1 MSLIKYLKEIRLYII
16 LVVLILLI
24 SDITIFLDPNLSKSI
39 DTLIY
44 INILIILATIIVINI
59 GYGKYKRNIKQLIHY
74 IHNMREENHNLE
86 DNYIYKEI
94 KTIIEEK
101 EEEVD
106 SLRSELEEINDY
118 MTNWIHE
125 VKIPI
130 SVLQMI
136 GKRINEIDTSR
147 EISKQINSEV
157 SRIDK
162 LVEQAMYSSRAGNY
176 NSDFLINE
184 VNLAQVVKEVIR
196 KNKYQFIYNK
206 IDLQVGEINK
216 TILTDKK
223 WITHIIELILDNAI
237 KYSDIGGKIE
247 IYLKENKKG
256 CELHIKD
263 YGMGIVPQDIDRIFD
278 KGFTGQNGRKRTKST
293 GMGLYISKKI
303 LNKLSHDINVISKAN
318 EFCDVYI
325 TFYNLS
331 DYFNVT

>member
-1 MSLIKYLKEIRLYII
+1 MSLWKYLKERKLYFI
-16 LVVLILLI
+16 LVIFILLI
-24 SDITIFLDPNLSKSI
+24 VDITLFLDPNLSESI

-44 INILIILATIIVINI
+44 INMLSILTTIIFII
-59 GYGKYKRNIKQLIHY
+59 MGYSRYKRELNQFIHNIKENS
-74 IHNMREENHNLE
+74 NME
-86 DNYIYKEI
+86 DNYIDKEI
-94 KTIIEEK
+94 KSIIEEK
-101 EEEVD
+101 KEEVD
-106 SLRSELEEINDY
+106 SLRNELEEINDY

-136 GKRINEIDTSR
+136 GKRINEVDSSR
-147 EISKQINSEV
+147 EISKQINSQV

-184 VNLAQVVKEVIR
+184 VDLGQVVKEVIK

-206 IDLQVGEINK
+206 IDLQVSEINK

-237 KYSDIGGKIE
+237 KYSDVGGKIE
-247 IYLKENKKG
+247 VYLKENKKG

>member
-1 MSLIKYLKEIRLYII
+1 MSLWKYLKERKLYFI
-16 LVVLILLI
+16 LVIFILLI
-24 SDITIFLDPNLSKSI
+24 VDITLFLDPNLSESI

-44 INILIILATIIVINI
+44 INMLSILTTIIFII
-59 GYGKYKRNIKQLIHY
+59 MGYSRYKRELNQFIHNIKENS
-74 IHNMREENHNLE
+74 NME
-86 DNYIYKEI
+86 DNYIDKEI
-94 KTIIEEK
+94 KSIIEK
-101 EEEVD
+101 KKEEVD
-106 SLRSELEEINDY
+106 SLRNELEEINDY

-136 GKRINEIDTSR
+136 GKRINEVDSSR
-147 EISKQINSEV
+147 EISKQINSQV

-184 VNLAQVVKEVIR
+184 VDLGQVVKEVIK

-206 IDLQVGEINK
+206 IDLQVSEINK

-237 KYSDIGGKIE
+237 KYSDVGGKIE
-247 IYLKENKKG
+247 VYLKENKKG

-263 YGMGIVPQDIDRIFD
+263 YGMGIVPQDIDRVFD
-278 KGFTGQNGRKRTKST
+278 KGFTGENGRKRTKST

-303 LNKLSHDINVISKAN
+303 LNKLSHDINVISTSG

>member
-1 MSLIKYLKEIRLYII
+1 
-16 LVVLILLI
+16 
-24 SDITIFLDPNLSKSI
+24 
-39 DTLIY
+39 
-44 INILIILATIIVINI
+44 
-59 GYGKYKRNIKQLIHY
+59 
-74 IHNMREENHNLE
+74 MRDENHNLE
-86 DNYIYKEI
+86 DNYLYKEI

-106 SLRSELEEINDY
+106 SLRGELEEINDY

-223 WITHIIELILDNAI
+223 WITHIIE
-237 KYSDIGGKIE
+237 
-247 IYLKENKKG
+247 
-256 CELHIKD
+256 
-263 YGMGIVPQDIDRIFD
+263 
-278 KGFTGQNGRKRTKST
+278 
-293 GMGLYISKKI
+293 
-303 LNKLSHDINVISKAN
+303 
-318 EFCDVYI
+318 
-325 TFYNLS
+325 
-331 DYFNVT
+331 

>member
-1 MSLIKYLKEIRLYII
+1 MSLWKYLKERKLYFI
-16 LVVLILLI
+16 LVIFILLI
-24 SDITIFLDPNLSKSI
+24 VDITLFLDPNLSESI

-44 INILIILATIIVINI
+44 INMLSILTTIIFII
-59 GYGKYKRNIKQLIHY
+59 MGYSRYKRELNQFIHNIKENS
-74 IHNMREENHNLE
+74 NME
-86 DNYIYKEI
+86 DNYIDKEI
-94 KTIIEEK
+94 KSIIEEK
-101 EEEVD
+101 KEEVD
-106 SLRSELEEINDY
+106 SLRNELEEINDY

-136 GKRINEIDTSR
+136 GKRINEVDSSR
-147 EISKQINSEV
+147 EISKQINSQV

-184 VNLAQVVKEVIR
+184 VDLGQVVKEVIK

-206 IDLQVGEINK
+206 IDLQVSEINK

-237 KYSDIGGKIE
+237 KYSDVGGKIE
-247 IYLKENKKG
+247 VYLKENKKG

-263 YGMGIVPQDIDRIFD
+263 YGMGIVPQDIDRVFD
-278 KGFTGQNGRKRTKST
+278 KGFTGENGRKRTKST

-303 LNKLSHDINVISKAN
+303 LNKLSHDINVISTSG

-331 DYFNVT
+331 DCFNVT

>member
-1 MSLIKYLKEIRLYII
+1 MSLLKYLKERKLYFI
-16 LVVLILLI
+16 LAIFILLI
-24 SDITIFLDPNLSKSI
+24 VDITLFLDPNLSESI

-44 INILIILATIIVINI
+44 INMLSIITIVVFIFV
-59 GYGKYKRNIKQLIHY
+59 GYIKYKRKINRFIQNIK
-74 IHNMREENHNLE
+74 ENSNLE
-86 DNYIYKEI
+86 EKDIYKEI
-94 KTIIEEK
+94 KSIIEEK

-106 SLRSELEEINDY
+106 SLRNELEEINDY

-136 GKRINEIDTSR
+136 GKRVNELDSSR
-147 EISKQINSEV
+147 EISKQINSQV

-184 VNLAQVVKEVIR
+184 VNLGQVVKEVIK

-206 IDLQVGEINK
+206 IDLQVSEINK

-263 YGMGIVPQDIDRIFD
+263 YGMGIVPQDIDRVFD
-278 KGFTGQNGRKRTKST
+278 KGFTGENGRKRTKST

-303 LNKLSHDINVISKAN
+303 LNKLSHDINVISTCG

>member
-1 MSLIKYLKEIRLYII
+1 MSLWKYLKERKLYFI
-16 LVVLILLI
+16 LVIFILLI
-24 SDITIFLDPNLSKSI
+24 VDITLFLDPNLSESI

-44 INILIILATIIVINI
+44 INMLSILTTIIFII
-59 GYGKYKRNIKQLIHY
+59 MGYSRYKRELNQFIHNIKENS
-74 IHNMREENHNLE
+74 NME
-86 DNYIYKEI
+86 DNYIDKEI
-94 KTIIEEK
+94 KSIIEEK
-101 EEEVD
+101 KEEVD
-106 SLRSELEEINDY
+106 SLRNELEEINDY

-136 GKRINEIDTSR
+136 GKRINEVDSSR
-147 EISKQINSEV
+147 EISKQINSQV

-184 VNLAQVVKEVIR
+184 VDLGQVVKEVIK

-206 IDLQVGEINK
+206 IDLQVSEINK

-237 KYSDIGGKIE
+237 KYSDVGGKIE
-247 IYLKENKKG
+247 VYLKENKQG

-263 YGMGIVPQDIDRIFD
+263 YGMGIVPQDIDRVFD
-278 KGFTGQNGRKRTKST
+278 KGFTGENGRKRTKST

-303 LNKLSHDINVISKAN
+303 LNKLSHDINVISTSG

>member
-1 MSLIKYLKEIRLYII
+1 
-16 LVVLILLI
+16 
-24 SDITIFLDPNLSKSI
+24 
-39 DTLIY
+39 
-44 INILIILATIIVINI
+44 
-59 GYGKYKRNIKQLIHY
+59 
-74 IHNMREENHNLE
+74 
-86 DNYIYKEI
+86 
-94 KTIIEEK
+94 
-101 EEEVD
+101 
-106 SLRSELEEINDY
+106 

-136 GKRINEIDTSR
+136 GKRVNELDSSK
-147 EISKQINSEV
+147 EISKQINSQV

-184 VNLAQVVKEVIR
+184 VNLGQVVKEVIK

-206 IDLQVGEINK
+206 IDLQVSEINK

-247 IYLKENKKG
+247 IYLSENKKG

-263 YGMGIVPQDIDRIFD
+263 YGMGIVPQDIDRVFD
-278 KGFTGQNGRKRTKST
+278 KGFTGENGRKRTKST

-303 LNKLSHDINVISKAN
+303 LNKLSHDINVVSRCGQ
-318 EFCDVYI
+318 FCDVYI

>member
-1 MSLIKYLKEIRLYII
+1 MSLWKYLKERKLYFI
-16 LVVLILLI
+16 LVIFILLI
-24 SDITIFLDPNLSKSI
+24 VDITLFLDPNLSESI

-44 INILIILATIIVINI
+44 INMLSILTTIIFII
-59 GYGKYKRNIKQLIHY
+59 MGYSRYKRELNQFIHNIKENS
-74 IHNMREENHNLE
+74 NME
-86 DNYIYKEI
+86 DNYIDKEI
-94 KTIIEEK
+94 KSIIEEK
-101 EEEVD
+101 KEEVD
-106 SLRSELEEINDY
+106 SLRNELEEINDY

-136 GKRINEIDTSR
+136 GKRINEVDSSR
-147 EISKQINSEV
+147 EISKQINSQV

-184 VNLAQVVKEVIR
+184 VDLGQVVKEVIK

-206 IDLQVGEINK
+206 IDLQVSEINK

-237 KYSDIGGKIE
+237 KYSDVGGKIE
-247 IYLKENKKG
+247 VYLKENKKG

-263 YGMGIVPQDIDRIFD
+263 YGMGIVPQDIDRVFD
-278 KGFTGQNGRKRTKST
+278 KGFTGENGRKRTKST
-293 GMGLYISKKI
+293 GRGLDISKKI
-303 LNKLSHDINVISKAN
+303 LNKLSHDINVISTSG